1 MSMYLVDIQI
11 CSKSEDKHVQY
22 LKRVLH
28 VQRENQFHAKMA
40 MCYFWKEKLHYLGH
54 VVGIEVDPQK
64 IETITKWHRAK
75 TSIYH
80 WRAKISNN
88 CALHVNMV
96 LLLKLLRP

>member
-1 MSMYLVDIQI
+1 MSMYLDDIQI

-54 VVGIEVDPQK
+54 VLRK
-64 IETITKWHRAK
+64 RALRWILRK
-75 TSIYH
+75 
-80 WRAKISNN
+80 
-88 CALHVNMV
+88 
-96 LLLKLLRP
+96 LKLLQSGIEQKLEYTIGEQKLATIVHFM